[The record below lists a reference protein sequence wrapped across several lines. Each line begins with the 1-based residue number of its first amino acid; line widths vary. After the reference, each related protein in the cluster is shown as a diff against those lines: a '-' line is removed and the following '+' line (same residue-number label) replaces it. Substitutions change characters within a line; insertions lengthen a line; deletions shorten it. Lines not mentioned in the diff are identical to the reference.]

1 MSYFKTKSGSLEEA
15 IRRHDEDYQALFKK
29 ELDKSGKSIPQ
40 MTPDEK
46 KAFFNKIDKMHT
58 AKNEAKVDE
67 LTKAQKKLP
76 PGLQKA
82 IKKKEMKEEQISE
95 MKKVEIKL
103 HSQNIDKTI
112 QKIQKHIDIENKGR
126 GTKIDVIQNMS
137 NDSVTLDGKGA
148 DVGRQVKD
156 IRNFIGFKSAKVI
169 ESVEE
174 GKMSQ
179 MASYIDDIV
188 SAMSKDAMLK
198 PFISKFK
205 VDAKKT
211 MNPSKSLEKILP
223 DYVPGQTIAKLLN
236 MSESKQGKVDVLK
249 TKLAKEKDTDALQK
263 QITQLTGQL
272 ALAKQQLENEKNA
285 KLAPEPNPETGEV
298 PLTVGIAYKHLRD
311 KMKKEEGK
319 KPMKKTMVGSK
330 ADKVDTEPE
339 VEFEK

>member
-29 ELDKSGKSIPQ
+29 ELEKSGKSIPQ